1 MYGED
6 SLNVIGSTLI
16 LENSYFSGSF
26 SDALDLDFVKAK
38 IENVYFENVGNDAI
52 DISGSE
58 VKAKNIFISGAQD
71 KGISVGEKSNLFLS
85 GIKISSSNIAFAS
98 KDLSLMRLEKVDLKN
113 NDLCF
118 TAFKKKDEYGPGII
132 KILDNSVDDETLKFE
147 FKKSH
152 LLESESEIKNKD
164 NSFEI
169 NTLKVYDQLY
179 GNKYG
184 KETIRWEKVDTK

>member
-1 MYGED
+1 MHGED
-6 SLNVIGSTLI
+6 SLNVIGTTLI

-26 SDALDLDFVKAK
+26 SDALDLDFVNAELK
-38 IENVYFENVGNDAI
+38 NVYFDNIGNDAI

-71 KGISVGEKSNLFLS
+71 KAISVGEKSNLFLS
-85 GIKISSSNIAFAS
+85 GIKISYSNIAFAS
-98 KDLSLMRLEKVDLKN
+98 KDLSLIQLEKVDLKN

-132 KILDNSVDDETLKFE
+132 KILDNSVDDQKLKFE
-147 FKKSH
+147 CNKSY

-164 NSFEI
+164 NLFEI

-179 GNKYG
+179 GNQYG
-184 KETIRWEKVDTK
+184 KETIR